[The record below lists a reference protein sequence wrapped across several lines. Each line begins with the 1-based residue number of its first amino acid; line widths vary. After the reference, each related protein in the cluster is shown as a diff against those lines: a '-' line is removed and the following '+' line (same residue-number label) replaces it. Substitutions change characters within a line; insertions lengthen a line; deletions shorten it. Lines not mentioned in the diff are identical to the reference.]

1 MKILAIDTSGPVCG
15 VCVMR
20 DGVVRCEHT
29 VQNKLTHSATLMP
42 MIRDAMDST
51 GIGLGELDRIAAVV
65 GPGSFTG
72 VRIGVSTVRGLTAG
86 CGVPC
91 VPVDA
96 LEALAAG
103 CAYFDGVICPIQ
115 DARAGQVYGAAFL
128 RGNDGMPVRLLPDEP
143 VALETFLDRLKELPE
158 GRSARFL
165 FTGDGMPVHREKILE
180 RMGDRADTAM
190 PQNAFLRPSVVA
202 YLASKSAETVPGKEL
217 VPFYLRPPSAEK
229 NRKLLEAMKNV

>member
-1 MKILAIDTSGPVCG
+1 MKILAVDTSGPVCG
-15 VCVMR
+15 VCVMQ
-20 DGVVRCEHT
+20 DGVIRCEHT

-42 MIRDAMDST
+42 MIRDALDSAGLT
-51 GIGLGELDRIAAVV
+51 LGELDRIATVV

-86 CGVPC
+86 SGVPC

-103 CAYFDGVICPIQ
+103 CAYFDGIICPIQ

-128 RGNDGMPVRLLPDEP
+128 RGADEKLVRLLPDEP
-143 VALETFLDRLKELPE
+143 VMLETFLEQLQELPE
-158 GRSARFL
+158 SDSKRFL
-165 FTGDGMPVHREKILE
+165 FTGDGMPVHRARILE
-180 RMGDRADTAM
+180 LLGDRAETAK
-190 PQNAFLRPSVVA
+190 PQNAFLRPSVAA
-202 YLASKSAETVPGKEL
+202 YLASEQAETIPGTDL

-229 NRKLLEAMKNV
+229 NRKLLEAMSNV